1 MADQRM
7 KIPDEAHPIAI
18 ARNPSR
24 VVVRLGGR
32 VIADTTEAL
41 TLREAGYR
49 PVQYVPRKDVDMSHF
64 ERTDRVTHCPY
75 KGDAAHF
82 TVAFAGAQAPNAAWS
97 YEEPYPA
104 VAGIRD
110 HIAFYPGRV
119 DRIDDGA
126 PDGTQGT

>member
-1 MADQRM
+1 MADDRM

-24 VVVRLGGR
+24 VTVRLAGR

-49 PVQYVPRKDVDMSHF
+49 PVQYVPRKDVEWSLF
-64 ERTDRVTHCPY
+64 ERTDRLTHCPY

-82 TVAFAGAQAPNAAWS
+82 TVAFGATRAPNAAWS
-97 YEEPYPA
+97 YEDPYPA
-104 VAGIRD
+104 VAGIRE
-110 HIAFYPGRV
+110 HVAFYPGRV
-119 DRIDDGA
+119 DEIDDGSR
-126 PDGTQGT
+126 GQET